1 VVAAD
6 ETSAAGG
13 PLTTRSTVPTTL
25 RWLGSIDTTPAALT
39 WYRGGECA
47 GGWSRGQLLAAVAA
61 SQTRLRTAIGLAPGD
76 RVVLHSTNRPEFVA
90 TALAVM
96 AAGAIVVPVP
106 PDESAARIRY
116 IAAHSGAKAVLSERD
131 GDFGAPRH
139 HLPDLCPPP
148 GEGPGEPPEWDA
160 VPPDAP
166 AVLLYTSGTTG
177 SPKGVTLSH
186 RNLMVNAEGLRRA
199 HDLRELSAH
208 VCVLPLHHA
217 NAFGFSMVSTLYT
230 GGHLV
235 LNDSFP
241 LLAIRR
247 VINDERADVISVV
260 PQILQLWLRRP
271 IRSEDVPSLR
281 FVVSAAAPLSV
292 DLARRFHAATG
303 LRIHQGYGL
312 SECTNFATCV
322 PHDVTASEY
331 ERAMHAEPVPSIG
344 VELFGCRCDIVD
356 AAGNPLS
363 EGVTGEIAVRGDNV
377 MSGYWRDSATT
388 DAALPDGRLRTGDRG
403 YWRTL
408 GGRRYFFITGRI
420 KELIIR
426 AGTNISPR
434 EIEDE
439 LRLPYDH
446 AVVGFPHES
455 VGEEVGLYVADPL
468 TRHAQAS
475 LREALKEVPFFR
487 RPKVVV
493 FGGGSVPRTATGKV
507 RRGVLAAHFA
517 PYRELVV
524 LDKEP
529 TFAPAGSTHLEEA
542 GGSHV

>member
-1 VVAAD
+1 MVAAD
-6 ETSAAGG
+6 GTEPAGG
-13 PLTTRSTVPTTL
+13 PPATRSTVPAVL
-25 RWLGSIDTTPAALT
+25 RRLGSTDPAQPALT
-39 WYRGGECA
+39 WYRGGER
-47 GGWSRGQLLAAVAA
+47 GGSWSRGRLL
-61 SQTRLRTAIGLAPGD
+61 TAIRDRQAWLRAALDLAPGD

-106 PDESAARIRY
+106 PDESTARIRY
-116 IAAHSGAKAVLSERD
+116 ITAHSEAKAVLSESG
-131 GDFGAPRH
+131 GDFGAPH
-139 HLPDLCPPP
+139 HLLDLDPAPEA
-148 GEGPGEPPEWDA
+148 GHREPPEWDV

-199 HDLRELSAH
+199 HDIRERSSH

-217 NAFGFSMVSTLYT
+217 NAFGFSMISTLYA

-247 VINDERADVISVV
+247 IINDERADVISVV

-271 IRSEDVPSLR
+271 VRSEDVPSLR

-292 DLARRFHAATG
+292 DLARRFHAVTG

-312 SECTNFATCV
+312 SECTNFATCIA
-322 PHDVTASEY
+322 HDIAASEY
-331 ERAMHAEPVPSIG
+331 DQAMHAEPVPSIG
-344 VELFGCRCDIVD
+344 TELFGCRCDVVD
-356 AAGNPLS
+356 AAGNSLP
-363 EGVTGEIAVRGDNV
+363 EGVTGEIAVSGGNV

-388 DAALPDGRLRTGDRG
+388 AVALPDGRLRTGDQG

-408 GGRRYFFITGRI
+408 SGRRYFFITGRI

-426 AGTNISPR
+426 AGTNVSPR
-434 EIEDE
+434 EVEDE
-439 LRLPYDH
+439 LELPYDH
-446 AVVGFPHES
+446 AVVGFPHEA
-455 VGEEVGLYVADPL
+455 VGEEVGLYVAETLP
-468 TRHAQAS
+468 RHAQS
-475 LREALKEVPFFR
+475 TLCEALKEVPFFR

-507 RRGVLAAHFA
+507 RRGVLVAHFT
-517 PYRELVV
+517 PYREMVV

-529 TFAPAGSTHLEEA
+529 IFASAGSAHLEEA
-542 GGSHV
+542 GDSDG